1 MKINS
6 VNEYIQK
13 RELLDQ
19 LNDYLDGYV
28 RPVLLVDKFIYEK
41 YKNKLDELNCPIL
54 FENIAYESDVVI
66 GIGGGRTMDQAK
78 KFAYDFDVD
87 CILLPSSPATDAPCT
102 NLFVDENRYVEC
114 GCVKKVLVDETIL
127 SSAPTRFLVSGIGDA
142 LSTYFES
149 KYYNMP
155 ISMQVLSKTCLDTL
169 LSYGVKAVNDQ
180 KDGLISNEL
189 TNVIE
194 AIIYM
199 SGTVYGNSGSS
210 ITHNLTSG
218 FSKFS
223 NSMHGELVAF
233 FLLVQLY
240 LENDPRIHE
249 LREFYKQIGLPCH
262 LKDIGLSDA
271 ENEDFE
277 YILSTCPKNNHF
289 KKILRNEDIID
300 AICIVDAFE

>member
-13 RELLDQ
+13 REILEQ

-54 FENIAYESDVVI
+54 FENTAYESDVVI
-66 GIGGGRTMDQAK
+66 GIGGGRIMDQAK

-87 CILLPSSPATDAPCT
+87 CILIPTSPATDAPCT
-102 NLFVDENRYVEC
+102 NVFVSEKGYVEC
-114 GCVKKVLVDETIL
+114 GCPKKVLVDETVL
-127 SSAPTRFLVSGIGDA
+127 FGAPTRFLVSGIGDA

-149 KYYNMP
+149 KYYELP
-155 ISMQVLSKTCLDTL
+155 TSMQALSKACYDTL
-169 LSYGVKAVNDQ
+169 MTYGVESVKNH
-180 KDGLISNEL
+180 KEGLLSEAFSK
-189 TNVIE
+189 TIE
-194 AIIYM
+194 AILYM
-199 SGTVYGNSGSS
+199 SGIVYGNSGPS

-218 FSKFS
+218 FSQYTK
-223 NSMHGELVAF
+223 NMHGEVVAF

-249 LREFYKQIGLPCH
+249 LREFYKQVGLPCH
-262 LKDIGLSDA
+262 LNEIGLSDA
-271 ENEDFE
+271 ENEDFD
-277 YILSTCPKNNHF
+277 YIITTCPKNNHF
-289 KKILRNEDIID
+289 KKILKNDDIID
-300 AICIVDAFE
+300 AIRIVDAFE